1 MKSVVKFQYHKIY
14 CFTTNK
20 DYNYYT
26 SVAPLSL
33 NFLNKKK
40 NIYIY
45 IYNYYTKKNHH
56 TPLESHDSY

>member
-33 NFLNKKK
+33 NFFDQKKK
-40 NIYIY
+40 IYIY
-45 IYNYYTKKNHH
+45 IYIIITPKKTITH
-56 TPLESHDSY
+56 L

>member
-14 CFTTNK
+14 CFTSNK

-33 NFLNKKK
+33 NFLNK
-40 NIYIY
+40 NIY

>member
-26 SVAPLSL
+26 SVAPRSL

-45 IYNYYTKKNHH
+45 IYNYYTKKKPSH
-56 TPLESHDSY
+56 TFRVT

>member
-33 NFLNKKK
+33 NFFDQKKK

-45 IYNYYTKKNHH
+45 IYNYYTKKKPSH
-56 TPLESHDSY
+56 TFRVT

>member
-14 CFTTNK
+14 CFTSNK

-33 NFLNKKK
+33 NFLNK
-40 NIYIY
+40 NIY
-45 IYNYYTKKNHH
+45 IYNYYTQKNHH

>member
-40 NIYIY
+40 IYIDIYIY
-45 IYNYYTKKNHH
+45 IIITPKKTITH
-56 TPLESHDSY
+56 L

>member
-33 NFLNKKK
+33 NFLNKK

-45 IYNYYTKKNHH
+45 IIITPKKTITH
-56 TPLESHDSY
+56 L